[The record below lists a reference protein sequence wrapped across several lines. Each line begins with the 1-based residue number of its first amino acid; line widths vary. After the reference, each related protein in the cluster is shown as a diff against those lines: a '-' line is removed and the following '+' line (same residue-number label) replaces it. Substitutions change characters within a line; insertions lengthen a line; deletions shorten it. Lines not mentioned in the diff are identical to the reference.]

1 MSGRVSILGGAA
13 ATVMCR
19 LAVRS
24 RARTDRIADS
34 GAELTD
40 ENLWIDRSHTG
51 DRAGLNANQEI
62 AVSAYVLGSGGGLP
76 VG

>member
-1 MSGRVSILGGAA
+1 MRRLHDHDENLDAIDGYVLRVP
-13 ATVMCR
+13 
-19 LAVRS
+19 
-24 RARTDRIADS
+24 TDRIADS